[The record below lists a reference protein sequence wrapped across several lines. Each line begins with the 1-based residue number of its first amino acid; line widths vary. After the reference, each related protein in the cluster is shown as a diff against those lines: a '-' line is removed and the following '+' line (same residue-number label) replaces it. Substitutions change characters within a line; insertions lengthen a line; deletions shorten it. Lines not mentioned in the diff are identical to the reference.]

1 MNKKTEPTKAEA
13 TAIIYGKLIESFNE
27 ACFVEG
33 IIANMNYVPADTDI
47 GTLNLAI
54 QRKTSELF
62 VTQHP
67 DAIELLLS
75 DYLNYCNELNN
86 TYQDFGF
93 NELTLA

>member
-1 MNKKTEPTKAEA
+1 MKKSKEPSKAEA
-13 TAIIYGKLIESFNE
+13 TAIIYGKLIESFE
-27 ACFVEG
+27 AACFEQG
-33 IIANMNYVPADTDI
+33 IIATLNYVPADTDI

-54 QRKTSELF
+54 QHKTSELF
-62 VTQHP
+62 VTARIGSA
-67 DAIELLLS
+67 DLLLS